1 AQFLYETLPTIMK
14 KTFTLTLMIFA
25 LIITSCKEENKTT
38 EKENSEIQFVI
49 LGTAKNGNGKKLG
62 LHIPSLGMDNRLT
75 SEIVNGKFEFKGT
88 LPYPERAEIAFDNE
102 LEVFD
107 GMYSIY
113 DVYLTKDTL
122 RIDVT

>member
-1 AQFLYETLPTIMK
+1 
-14 KTFTLTLMIFA
+14 
-25 LIITSCKEENKTT
+25 
-38 EKENSEIQFVI
+38 
-49 LGTAKNGNGKKLG
+49 
-62 LHIPSLGMDNRLT
+62 RLT

-122 RIDVT
+122 RIDVTVDERDGNFYFSENFFEDNGVNTYYQKNIDKYWEAYNGLSYNPRDSILMDSL